1 MQPPVVSR
9 ASRALL
15 TALLTARRAASTFHT
30 TMDVFE
36 AIDARHSYRAGFKAG
51 PVPRKDLLRI
61 VSAGIKAPSGYNGQ
75 STSFVI
81 VDDPA
86 LIRAI
91 ADEMASEIVRGAP
104 AAIVC
109 VMDPNATRD
118 RKYAFG
124 VEDYSA
130 AAENML
136 LAITARGYASVW
148 IDGVLKEGDLA
159 SRVGRI
165 LGVPEGLQVRVVL
178 PIGVPLDTWAQKE
191 KKPLCQRAWFN
202 RHGQEGGAG

>member
-1 MQPPVVSR
+1 
-9 ASRALL
+9 
-15 TALLTARRAASTFHT
+15 
-30 TMDVFE
+30 MDVFE
-36 AIDARHSYRAGFKAG
+36 AIDARHSYRAGFMAR
-51 PVPRKDLLRI
+51 PVPREDLLRI

-86 LIRAI
+86 LISAI
-91 ADEMASEIVRGAP
+91 ADEMGSDIVRGAP

-109 VMDPNATRD
+109 VMDPGATRD

-136 LAITARGYASVW
+136 LAVTALGYASVW

-159 SRVGRI
+159 ARVGRI
-165 LGVPEGLQVRVVL
+165 LGVPRDRQVRVVL
-178 PIGVPLDTWAQKE
+178 PIGVPGEKWAQKE
-191 KKPLCQRAWFN
+191 KKPLSQRAWFN
-202 RHGQEGGAG
+202 RFGAAGEDG